1 MLFVFTHTK
10 KKRNNFIYYFM
21 RIVYR
26 LLGLAA
32 DMVEAARSWV
42 FSLSFYFYNHL
53 FYANLFVYVYVCM
66 QTFYY
71 PYFHTLSSIWT
82 LFMLRRPIHNFLFCL
97 INLIAH
103 LVVICWCESENC
115 CLFNA
120 SISMLL
126 PFYFILYVN
135 ISSRVDICV
144 CVSLRCV
151 PVNALHFLI
160 ILLPWV

>member
-1 MLFVFTHTK
+1 
-10 KKRNNFIYYFM
+10 M

-42 FSLSFYFYNHL
+42 FSL
-53 FYANLFVYVYVCM
+53 
-66 QTFYY
+66 
-71 PYFHTLSSIWT
+71 
-82 LFMLRRPIHNFLFCL
+82 FLFLQSFVLCQFIRLCLCLHANILLSIFSHFEFNLNSLHVTPAYSQCFFLFL

-126 PFYFILYVN
+126 PFHFISYVN
-135 ISSRVDICV
+135 LSSRVDISV